1 MLVLEWSPGRQRHI
15 CVIQASARHR
25 ASFLLQLQ
33 AAHLHKYPLHTRAG
47 NEPSRSFTI
56 MEKAPTK
63 NLNMKALVGAFN
75 QEKAF
80 SVIVKLQTSRMFVS
94 SSTTHRLVSCIH
106 QHYKLLKPLARRGL
120 RGSCSLQHVC
130 GVYVRCCCVARC
142 DDTLR

>member
-25 ASFLLQLQ
+25 ASFLLQ
-33 AAHLHKYPLHTRAG
+33 AAHLHKYPLHNRAG
-47 NEPSRSFTI
+47 NEHSRSFTI
-56 MEKAPTK
+56 IEKAPNK
-63 NLNMKALVGAFN
+63 NLNIKTLVGAFN

-80 SVIVKLQTSRMFVS
+80 SVIVKLQTSRMFVC

-106 QHYKLLKPLARRGL
+106 QHYKLLKPLARRGA

-130 GVYVRCCCVARC
+130 RVYVRCCCVARC